1 MTSLELAA
9 YLRRIRQSYAPPV
22 LHHLAQEI
30 ERAHPDDEATPR
42 LTTMALLKKVRIEHG
57 N

>member
-22 LHHLAQEI
+22 LHRLADEI
-30 ERAHPDDEATPR
+30 ERAHPNDEATR
-42 LTTMALLKKVRIEHG
+42 SLVRIAIVKKVRIEQG